1 MLDKL
6 VFKNN
11 KVYDILKNIAL
22 LLPFF
27 IACYAEIG
35 AIWDIPYTMEIVK
48 TLGAIEVLAGGIV
61 KISSVCYN
69 KTKLI
74 EEYDQEEE
82 NSMEIETNELEED
95 ENLPEEENREE
106 E

>member
-35 AIWDIPYTMEIVK
+35 AIWDIPYTMEI
-48 TLGAIEVLAGGIV
+48 
-61 KISSVCYN
+61 
-69 KTKLI
+69 
-74 EEYDQEEE
+74 
-82 NSMEIETNELEED
+82 ETNELEED